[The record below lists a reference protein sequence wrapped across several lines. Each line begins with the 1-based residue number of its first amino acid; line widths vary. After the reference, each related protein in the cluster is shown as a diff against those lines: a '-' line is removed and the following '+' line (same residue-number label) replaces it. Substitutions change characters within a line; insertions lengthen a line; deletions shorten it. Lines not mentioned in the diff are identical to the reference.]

1 MLNFCVAIFI
11 LKMVGKEQHF
21 WLIIFYYFKKGENI
35 TETFW
40 PTQYMSEFKGLG
52 GIYKIE
58 SVWNR
63 KVFDVI

>member
-52 GIYKIE
+52 
-58 SVWNR
+58 
-63 KVFDVI
+63 

>member
-1 MLNFCVAIFI
+1 MTAVIVCTLKKLIKMLNFCVAIFI

-52 GIYKIE
+52 
-58 SVWNR
+58 
-63 KVFDVI
+63 